1 MKRLSHVRVSLLKL
15 IACHEN
21 EGALNVAADLYV
33 RKLVALLILLVALQI
48 FLGLDLAQQLALSFE
63 E

>member
-21 EGALNVAADLYV
+21 EGALNVTADLYV
-33 RKLVALLILLVALQI
+33 RKLVALLILLVVL
-48 FLGLDLAQQLALSFE
+48 
-63 E
+63 